1 MARRPESD
9 KARPP
14 ASPRIRSR
22 LIHGKFKTARW
33 DFSHHL
39 VPPISSSATFRL
51 DTTARGAHGFEQF
64 ANPTSQSGEPNP
76 IYIYERLD
84 EPTRGMLEDALAEAE
99 GGGTAV
105 AFASGMA
112 AISGAL
118 LMLLRAGDRILAH
131 ERLYGCTY
139 SLMTGW
145 LPRFGIETDFVDMT
159 DPAALRRAVAKS
171 KPAVVYLETPVN
183 PTMELIDLQAVRA
196 AVPRRTRIVV
206 DNTFATPFCQRPL
219 EHGADIVVHSLTKGI
234 SGFGTELGGAVI
246 APKSMEPDLFLVR
259 KDFGGVMLG
268 KTAWPIL
275 VYGLPTLG
283 LRMREQEATAA
294 QVAEMLADHP
304 RVREVRWPGLA
315 NYRWRELALRQM
327 KDYEGNFAPGTMIY
341 FLLKGRPAESRRA
354 CARLID
360 YMARKSYSVTLAVS
374 LGQIRTLIE
383 HPSSMTHATIPL
395 AEQLKHGID
404 PAGIRLSIGLED
416 PRDIMHDLREA
427 LRRS

>member
-1 MARRPESD
+1 MARRSGSG
-9 KARPP
+9 AGRPP
-14 ASPRIRSR
+14 ATPHIRSR
-22 LIHGKFKTARW
+22 LIHGKFKTGRW

-39 VPPISSSATFRL
+39 VPPVSSTATFRL
-51 DTTARGAHGFEQF
+51 DTAARGARGFEQF
-64 ANPTSQSGEPNP
+64 ANPTSQSGEVNP

-84 EPTRGMLEDALAEAE
+84 EPTRGMLEDGLAEAE

-105 AFASGMA
+105 TFASGMA

-118 LMLLRAGDRILAH
+118 LMLLRSGDRILAH

-139 SLMTGW
+139 SLMTQW
-145 LPRFGIETDFVDMT
+145 LPRLGIGTDFIDMT
-159 DPAALRRAVAKS
+159 DPRAVAR
-171 KPAVVYLETPVN
+171 AIDRRHRVVYFETPVN
-183 PTMELIDLQAVRA
+183 PTLELIDIAGVRRAVG
-196 AVPRRTRIVV
+196 RRDARIVV

-219 EHGADIVVHSLTKGI
+219 SLGADIVVHSLTKGI
-234 SGFGTELGGAVI
+234 SGFGTELGGAVV

-259 KDFGGVMLG
+259 KDFGGVLVG
-268 KTAWPIL
+268 KSAWPIL

-315 NYRWRELALRQM
+315 NYAWRDLALRQM
-327 KDYEGNFAPGTMIY
+327 QDYDGNFAPGTMIY
-341 FLLKGRPAESRRA
+341 FLLKGRPAEARKA

-360 YMARKSYSVTLAVS
+360 SMARRSYSVTLAVS

-383 HPSSMTHATIPL
+383 HPSSMTHATIPI
-395 AEQLKHGID
+395 AEQWKHGID

-416 PRDIMHDLREA
+416 PRDIMHDLRAA
-427 LRRS
+427 LRKS